1 MAPPASRRA
10 RPLTGCQRSAQ
21 TAGPIGSAP
30 TSRAPLAVRGA
41 AQGLVNIFTSIGT
54 LLSATAIGALADFG
68 GGGAPGYNQAY
79 LGGAALMVAMLLI
92 TFGLRKGGAA
102 HPPAESQN

>member
-54 LLSATAIGALADFG
+54 LLSATVIGALADF

-102 HPPAESQN
+102 HPPAESQV